1 MMVECL
7 KLSIMKISVKLS
19 GEFDRELVINLKM
32 YLVLKFRPFSQIYED
47 ASRVMTCFNLMD
59 VPTPE

>member
-32 YLVLKFRPFSQIYED
+32 YLVLKFRSFSQIYED

-59 VPTPE
+59 VLTPE